1 MRRVALG
8 QSLRRVLL
16 GSLATSV
23 LVAAAAPALAAGEK
37 AINLPAGTL
46 EQSLAALS
54 AQTGD
59 QLVFPLE
66 LVAGRPAPALSGRY
80 TTEDA
85 LRRLFAAGTIDARRT
100 GPRVVVLKLRR
111 TRAAAAP
118 AANGTSE
125 PRPFEVASAGGAEPI
140 ATANG
145 ASLPAGPHMV
155 AEVRVTGTHIRGGSP
170 AAPVLVVDQ
179 VALERSGYATVSG
192 ALQALPQNFGGES
205 TDATAVVRA
214 DPLSTNSG
222 YATGINLRGLGS
234 DATLVLVNGRRLAG
248 SGNRGDFAD
257 LSAIPAI
264 VVDRVEVLLD
274 GASALYGSDAVGG
287 VVNVVLRETLDG
299 GEIRLRA
306 GTDDHGPREGVFAGA
321 FGRTWASGHV
331 LFAYEGYRREALT
344 ASQRRFTASADLRP
358 LGGTD
363 HRDSFSY
370 PGNVVRTDPVTAAIV
385 PFWAIPAGSSGIGLR
400 PSDFQAGVVNR
411 FNQNQGLDVLPDQR
425 RHSAYLSWAQD
436 VSDTITVSGDVRYGF
451 RRARTRTPPATST
464 LTVGRNNPFFVSP
477 NGAAT
482 NQIQYSFG
490 GLAPNP
496 LSEASVESWSG
507 SLGGEA
513 QAWGDWRVEGY
524 VAGAQEIIETT
535 QTGGLHSGILAEAL
549 GNAADNPATAYSA
562 ARDGFFNPYASI
574 AAGNSPTTV
583 AAITSAVSKSR
594 YRSQVGSANLQADG
608 TLFRLPSGPVRAA
621 LGLQARRETFRSR
634 GSSYA
639 SGPAPAATRP
649 FTEDRTVT
657 SAFAEVQAPLIG
669 DDASRPL
676 LQRLEVSAA
685 VRAERYSDFGTTV
698 NPRFGLQWTPTTGL
712 LVRATY
718 GESYRAPALFELYNP
733 QSFATNTV
741 TRGTE
746 RIRNISKL
754 GGNPD
759 LGPETAKSW
768 TIGFDLAPDALPG
781 ARLAVTAY
789 ETKFKD
795 RIDRPLVSAPRGTI
809 LTDPAY
815 APFVRLTSAATN
827 PADFAALAEL
837 LSSPL
842 FNPQLGVFAPTDYGA
857 ILDQRYVNTAGLTVR
872 GVDAQASYARDAV
885 GGRLTVAANGAWML
899 DFQRAVT
906 PAASFR
912 EFVGD
917 VGNPARFRG
926 RLTADWT
933 RGMVSLGAALNHT
946 SGFEDALGETVR
958 AQDTV
963 DLSVRVTAPD
973 TSRWSG
979 VSAVL
984 NVRNLFDRA
993 PPFYDNPTGFGFDA
1007 TNGDVVGRFVSLQ
1020 ISKRW

>member
-1 MRRVALG
+1 MRRGQLG
-8 QSLRRVLL
+8 SSLRSVLL
-16 GSLATSV
+16 GGLA
-23 LVAAAAPALAAGEK
+23 AGAFAAAPAWAAGEK
-37 AINLPAGTL
+37 PINIPGGTL
-46 EQSLAALS
+46 EAALAALS
-54 AQTGD
+54 TQSGD
-59 QLVFPLE
+59 QLLFTPQ
-66 LVAGRPAPALSGRY
+66 LVAGRQARPLSGRLS
-80 TTEDA
+80 TEAA
-85 LRRLFAAGTIDARRT
+85 LAQLLADTGIVATRT
-100 GPRVVVLKLRR
+100 GPRMVVLKP
-111 TRAAAAP
+111 RAEAVSARPPPSPSGAA
-118 AANGTSE
+118 
-125 PRPFEVASAGGAEPI
+125 RPFEVADAGPADEPGPDAAAPAPAAE
-140 ATANG
+140 
-145 ASLPAGPHMV
+145 PHMV

-170 AAPVLVVDQ
+170 AAPVLLIDQ
-179 VALERSGYATVSG
+179 AALERSGHATVAG

-205 TDATAVVRA
+205 TDATAAVRA

-222 YATGINLRGLGS
+222 YATGVNLRGLGS

-257 LSAIPAI
+257 LSSIPAI
-264 VVDRVEVLLD
+264 AVQRVEVLLD

-287 VVNVVLRETLDG
+287 VVNVVLRDAWDG
-299 GEIRLRA
+299 GELRLRA
-306 GTDDHGPREGVFAGA
+306 GSGDHGPGEALLAGA
-321 FGRTWASGHV
+321 FGRTWGSGHV
-331 LFAYEGYRREALT
+331 LFAYEGYRREALA
-344 ASQRRFTASADLRP
+344 ASKRRFTASADLRS

-363 HRDSFSY
+363 YRDSFSY
-370 PGNVVRTDPVTAAIV
+370 PGNVVRTDPVTAAIA
-385 PFWAIPAGSSGIGLR
+385 PFWAIPAGSSGVGLR
-400 PSDFQAGVVNR
+400 PGDFQAGVVNR
-411 FNQNQGLDVLPDQR
+411 FNQNQGLNVLPDQR
-425 RHSAYLSWAQD
+425 RHSAYLAWGQELAQN
-436 VSDTITVSGDVRYGF
+436 VALSGDLRHGF
-451 RRARTRTPPATST
+451 RRVRTRTPPPTST
-464 LTVGRNNPFFVSP
+464 LTVGRGNPFFVSP

-490 GLAPNP
+490 GLAANP
-496 LSEASVESWSG
+496 LSEAGVESLSG
-507 SLGGEA
+507 SLGAEV
-513 QAWGDWRVEGY
+513 QAPGDWRIEGY
-524 VAGAQEIIETT
+524 AAGAQEIIETT
-535 QTGGLHSGILAEAL
+535 QTGGIHSGILAEAL

-562 ARDGFFNPYASI
+562 ARDGFFNPYASVPT
-574 AAGNSPTTV
+574 GNSAGTI

-594 YRSQVGSANLQADG
+594 YRSQVGSVNLQADG
-608 TLFRLPSGPVRAA
+608 TLLQLPAGPLRAA
-621 LGLQARRETFRSR
+621 FGVQARRETFRSR
-634 GSSYA
+634 GSSY
-639 SGPAPAATRP
+639 SSTPAPVPTRP
-649 FTEDRTVT
+649 FNEHRTVT
-657 SAFAEVQAPLIG
+657 SAFAEVQAPLVPE
-669 DDASRPL
+669 DAGRKG

-698 NPRFGLQWTPTTGL
+698 NPRFGLQWTPATGL

-741 TRGTE
+741 TRGGE

-768 TIGFDLAPDALPG
+768 TVGFDLTPDGLPG

-789 ETKFKD
+789 ETRFKD

-837 LSSPL
+837 LASPL

-872 GVDAQASYARDAV
+872 GVDAQASYARDAF
-885 GGRLTVAANGAWML
+885 GGRLTLAANGAWML
-899 DFQRAVT
+899 DFMRAVT
-906 PAASFR
+906 PAAPYR
-912 EFVGD
+912 EFVGR
-917 VGNPARFRG
+917 VANPARFRG

-933 RGMVSLGAALNHT
+933 RDALSLGLALNHV

-963 DLSVRVTAPD
+963 DLTARLAAPES
-973 TSRWSG
+973 SRWAG
-979 VSAVL
+979 VSAAL
-984 NVRNLFDRA
+984 SIRNLFDRA

-1007 TNGDVVGRFVSLQ
+1007 TNGDVIGRFVSLQ